1 MKITVGASVAA
12 GAAALALLGTASL
25 PAATAA
31 TPDNPV
37 PVTLCV
43 SSVVQE
49 PATLSWRYP
58 EGNRSRW
65 LAGNKAEY
73 FCVQGKDE
81 EDKVSA
87 QAVVHFGG
95 PVLHQTWEISVE
107 PQVEDG
113 VFYSIDGPEGAGGID
128 TLRLN
133 EEQSFTRGGV
143 TVSITWYDNDDGSDR
158 PKVRVR
164 FAPAA

>member
-1 MKITVGASVAA
+1 MKLTVGASVAA

-25 PAATAA
+25 SAATAA

-43 SSVVQE
+43 SSGVQE
-49 PATLSWRYP
+49 PATLMWRYP
-58 EGNRSRW
+58 EGNRTRW
-65 LAGNKAEY
+65 LNGDAAEY

-87 QAVVHFGG
+87 QALVHFGG
-95 PVLHQTWEISVE
+95 PVLHQTWDISVE
-107 PQVEDG
+107 PQVEAG
-113 VFYSIDGPEGAGGID
+113 VYYSVDGPEGAGGID

-133 EEQSFTRGGV
+133 EEHLFTRGGV
-143 TVSITWYDNDDGSDR
+143 TVSITWYDNDGDR